1 MTVKELINYLKDFP
15 QDMEVVDG
23 CFDEII
29 SVKQVTWEDTNYP
42 YIKPDKQV
50 CMIF

>member
-1 MTVKELINYLKDFP
+1 MIVKELINCLNNFP

-42 YIKPDKQV
+42 YTKPDKQV
-50 CMIF
+50 CMIE